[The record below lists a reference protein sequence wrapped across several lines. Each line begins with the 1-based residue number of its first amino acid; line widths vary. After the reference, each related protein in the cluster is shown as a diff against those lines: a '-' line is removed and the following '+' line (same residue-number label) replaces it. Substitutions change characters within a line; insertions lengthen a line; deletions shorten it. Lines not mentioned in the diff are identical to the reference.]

1 MPERIDSP
9 ERIRQ
14 GNESMWEAWELGREL
29 LDELGDHAGYG
40 KMSDRAGE
48 DESQAEKLRK
58 LRSMARRITRA
69 ELGTICELTAMHGKA
84 WGPTHLVA
92 LSRLPRV
99 ADRRKLA
106 KTAIREHWGLTELQ
120 RQVKRQLGPMN
131 DPTKVGRKR
140 DLDMTDE
147 AAILDQIQGLCLSWI
162 RLAAQL
168 QQDDIESADKI
179 GLELLPNKLRE
190 QFLEASTLIAELQK
204 RVGSRLSTR
213 DP

>member
-1 MPERIDSP
+1 MPERSDSP

-29 LDELGDHAGYG
+29 LDELGDHAGYRQ
-40 KMSDRAGE
+40 MQNRAGE

-58 LRSMARRITRA
+58 LRSMARRITKA
-69 ELGTICELTAMHGKA
+69 ELGTICKLTEMHDKA

-92 LSRLPRV
+92 LSRLTRV
-99 ADRRKLA
+99 ADRRKMA
-106 KTAIREHWGLTELQ
+106 KRAIREHWGLAELQ
-120 RQVKRQLGPMN
+120 RQVKRQLGPIK

-140 DLDMTDE
+140 DLDLTDE

-168 QQDDIESADKI
+168 QQEPIGDADKL
-179 GLELLPNKLRE
+179 GLALLPKKLRE
-190 QFLEASTLIAELQK
+190 QFLEASTLIAELQ
-204 RVGSRLSTR
+204 RRSENRLSKMR
-213 DP
+213 S